1 MLAHDQDADSVT
13 SAVER
18 AGPRMILEPLDE
30 SATPSEESAD
40 DVQTAS
46 EESFPA
52 SDAPSWTPVTGI
64 RLAEVTETACGLA
77 L

>member
-1 MLAHDQDADSVT
+1 MLAHEQDADSVT
-13 SAVER
+13 SVVER
-18 AGPRMILEPLDE
+18 AGPGMILEPLDE